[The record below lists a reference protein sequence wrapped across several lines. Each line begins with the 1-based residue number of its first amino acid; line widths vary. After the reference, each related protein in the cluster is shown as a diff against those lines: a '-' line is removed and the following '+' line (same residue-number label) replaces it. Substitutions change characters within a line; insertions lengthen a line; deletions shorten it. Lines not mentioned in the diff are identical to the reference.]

1 MVYAHMEA
9 THYATQKKNTKK
21 KKARRINNRTE
32 PRKTT
37 S

>member
-21 KKARRINNRTE
+21 KARRINNRTE